1 MTMRPGKHLIEDD
14 GVTHS
19 ANCFPCKLDSIT
31 FAPSAM
37 VSRSPSAVKAKTA
50 DPQLE
55 KDRTAYRDL
64 RRDGTQPKSVTGAHD
79 LMTRANEK
87 FEITT
92 GRIISDDSLRHRSAV
107 AYAEMPKPSTTPIVR
122 EDA

>member
-1 MTMRPGKHLIEDD
+1 M
-14 GVTHS
+14 VT
-19 ANCFPCKLDSIT
+19 
-31 FAPSAM
+31 
-37 VSRSPSAVKAKTA
+37 RSPTAARAKSK

-64 RRDGTQPKSVTGAHD
+64 RRNGTQPKSVTGAHD
-79 LMTRANEK
+79 LMTRANET

-92 GRIISDDSLRHRSAV
+92 GRIEPDDSIRARAAV